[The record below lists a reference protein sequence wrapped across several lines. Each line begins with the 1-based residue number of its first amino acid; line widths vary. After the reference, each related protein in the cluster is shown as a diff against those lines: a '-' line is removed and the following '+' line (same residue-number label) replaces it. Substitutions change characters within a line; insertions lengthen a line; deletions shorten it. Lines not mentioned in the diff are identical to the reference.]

1 MMVIYEAGWNLQ
13 NIQVGKLLESFSSMW
28 LVMVVCSFSV
38 TRHDHEDIV
47 YKVDLLDL
55 MPSFQFPK
63 RKLMGN
69 SLIVVSGVVT

>member
-1 MMVIYEAGWNLQ
+1 MGCNGRL
-13 NIQVGKLLESFSSMW
+13 
-28 LVMVVCSFSV
+28 CSFSV

-63 RKLMGN
+63 RKLMGVIN
-69 SLIVVSGVVT
+69 SSFRVVT